1 MKKIICTCLL
11 WFSFATFGANLSKID
26 FQQKNDLSYLN
37 FNFDNSDFKI
47 NKFKIVKDKQVVIDI
62 DNASS
67 TERVLRAFD
76 TSEFSGSVVFVS
88 AFKQPS
94 KNNQVRVIV
103 QLRDNVR
110 SRIVTAGK
118 SASVVFENRYG
129 AFASTSSKDDS
140 QSTLAADQADQK
152 KESRIL
158 KPKST
163 SLEDILENLTLSGQ
177 KKYVGNK
184 ITLNV
189 KNMKV
194 NDILDLISNASGF
207 NIIITEDVVRL
218 PPLSLNLINVP
229 WDQALDT
236 VLSINKLI
244 AEKNGV
250 ILTIKTLEQATE
262 ERKNERDANQIKA
275 VAEPLVTKILPIS
288 YSKAK
293 DLTTILK
300 DYVTKDRGKIVSDE
314 RTNNLIITDTLENT
328 EKIAKIVKILDRQTP
343 QVLIESKIV
352 EVNEGYQKQ
361 IGLQSGLNFGYDP
374 IGTIPTSTELTGT
387 ASNTAI
393 SGPGLSFSS
402 APSAGDSARNL
413 LGLSISRFGR
423 LFNLDFQLQLLE
435 SESKGK
441 IIASPRVVAKNNV
454 KAEIVSTQT
463 TSFEEREGTG
473 DDATVTFKETQ
484 AELSL
489 AVTPQVSNDG
499 AIDLTVELSKEQFGT
514 APAAGAPPDKA
525 KREVKT
531 NVLVE
536 NGSTIVLG
544 GLYSYEKLETHS
556 GVPYLKD
563 MPIVGWLFRTPYN
576 PQVSKTEL
584 VIFMTPRVINQD
596 RAGLTS
602 SL

>member
-1 MKKIICTCLL
+1 MKKIIYAVLFL
-11 WFSFATFGANLSKID
+11 FSFCAFSASLDKID

-37 FNFDNSDFKI
+37 FSFDSDDFKI

-62 DNASS
+62 ENATSID
-67 TERVLRAFD
+67 RVLRAFD

-88 AFKQPS
+88 AFKQPG
-94 KNNQVRVIV
+94 NRDRIRVIV

-110 SRIVTAGK
+110 SKLQTSGK
-118 SASVVFENRYG
+118 NASIIFENRYG
-129 AFASTSSKDDS
+129 AFASVSGDD
-140 QSTLAADQADQK
+140 DRVVGVEEIEK
-152 KESRIL
+152 KESVKVL

-189 KNMKV
+189 KDMQV
-194 NDILDLISNASGF
+194 NSILDLIADASGF
-207 NIIITEDVVRL
+207 NIIMTNEVAEL
-218 PPLSLNLINVP
+218 KPLSLNLVNVP

-236 VLSINKLI
+236 VLSINKLV
-244 AEKNGV
+244 AEKNGA
-250 ILTIKTLEQATE
+250 ILTIKTLSQATE
-262 ERKNERDANQIKA
+262 EKRREREASQIKE

-293 DLTTILK
+293 DLTSLLK
-300 DYVTKDRGKIVSDE
+300 DYITENRGSIIADD
-314 RTNNLIITDTLENT
+314 RTNNLIITDTLETT
-328 EKIAKIVKILDRQTP
+328 EKIAKIVNILDRQTP

-361 IGLQSGLNFGYDP
+361 IGLQNGLNFGYDP
-374 IGTIPTSTELTGT
+374 VGQVPQATELTGT
-387 ASNTAI
+387 ASNVAI

-402 APSAGDSARNL
+402 APASGTNARNL

-454 KAEIVSTQT
+454 KAEIISSET
-463 TSFEEREGTG
+463 TSFEERTG
-473 DDATVTFKETQ
+473 AGEDLSITFKETT

-544 GLYSYEKLETHS
+544 GLYSYTKIETHS

-576 PQVSKTEL
+576 PQISKTEL

>member
-1 MKKIICTCLL
+1 MKKIIYVIVVL
-11 WFSFATFGANLSKID
+11 FSFAAFGANLNMID

-47 NKFKIVKDKQVVIDI
+47 KKFQIVKDKQVVIDI
-62 DNASS
+62 ENAVS
-67 TERVLRAFD
+67 TDRVLRAFD

-88 AFKQPS
+88 AFKQPGN
-94 KNNQVRVIV
+94 KKQIRVIV

-110 SRIVTAGK
+110 SKTQTSGNT
-118 SASVVFENRYG
+118 ASVIFENRYG
-129 AFASTSSKDDS
+129 AFASTSTEDNSVARLEDD
-140 QSTLAADQADQK
+140 
-152 KESRIL
+152 KENESAKVL

-189 KNMKV
+189 KDMKV
-194 NDILDLISNASGF
+194 NDILDLIADASGF
-207 NIIITEDVVRL
+207 NIIMTNEVAEL
-218 PPLSLNLINVP
+218 HPLSLNLVNVP

-236 VLSINKLI
+236 VLSINKLV
-244 AEKNGV
+244 AEKNGA
-250 ILTIKTLEQATE
+250 ILTIKTLAQATE
-262 ERKNERDANQIKA
+262 ERRKERDANQVKA
-275 VAEPLVTKILPIS
+275 VAEPLVTKVLPIS

-293 DLTTILK
+293 DLTALLK
-300 DYVTKDRGKIVSDE
+300 DYVTVNRGSIIADD
-314 RTNNLIITDTLENT
+314 RTNNLIINDTLEVT
-328 EKIAKIVKILDRQTP
+328 EKIAKIVSLLDRQTP

-361 IGLQSGLNFGYDP
+361 IGLQNGLNFGYDP
-374 IGTIPTSTELTGT
+374 VGQIPPTTELTGT
-387 ASNTAI
+387 PSTTAI

-402 APSAGDSARNL
+402 APAAGENARNL

-441 IIASPRVVAKNNV
+441 IIATPRVVAKNNV
-454 KAEIVSTQT
+454 KAEIISTDT
-463 TSFEEREGTG
+463 TSFEERQGTG
-473 DDATVTFKETQ
+473 EDVVITFKETSV
-484 AELSL
+484 ELSL

-544 GLYSYEKLETHS
+544 GLYSYSKLETHS

-584 VIFMTPRVINQD
+584 VIFMTPRIINQD